1 MFYEI
6 VAVVYYG
13 IVVARY
19 IVLVVIANLEQSYIA
34 QVARGHAGDAGK
46 IASYLSEQNST
57 IGQGLKLI
65 QDASDRVDGIGST
78 VQVVLVGIDNL
89 VRLLLK
95 EIRTRGY

>member
-19 IVLVVIANLEQSYIA
+19 VVLVVIANLEQSYIA
-34 QVARGHAGDAGK
+34 QIARGHAGDAGK

-95 EIRTRGY
+95 EIRT